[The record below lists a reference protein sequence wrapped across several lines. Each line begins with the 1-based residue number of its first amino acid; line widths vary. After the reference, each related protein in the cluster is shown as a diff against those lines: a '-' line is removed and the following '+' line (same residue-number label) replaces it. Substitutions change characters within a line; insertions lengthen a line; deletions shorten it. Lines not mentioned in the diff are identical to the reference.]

1 VLSYPFWQREFGGDP
16 GVVGRTLILDGR
28 TFPVVGVTS
37 PAFFGVEV
45 GNRYDVAV
53 PLCADN
59 QGRAPLRHAWWLS
72 IMARLKPGWTPDR
85 ATAHLQTLSPA
96 IMQAT
101 LPPMYRSDLAKRY
114 LANQLVANEGGTG
127 VSGLRSRYERP
138 LWLLLATTGLVLLIA
153 CANLANLLLARA
165 STREREMAVKLAIG
179 ASRGRLIRQLL
190 AESLLLAGLGAAFG
204 AALAQVLSRG
214 LVAFLSTANNPLFVR
229 LGMDARVL
237 GFTAGLAVITCL
249 LFGLAP
255 ALRTTHLAPAATMR
269 AGGRGMSGGRER
281 FTLRRALVA
290 TQVALSLVLLVGALL
305 FVRSLHN
312 LLTIQAGFQPQGV
325 LSVSLDLRRPQYPR
339 DRLPLVYDDLLQRLS
354 NTRGVVS
361 AAQVNFTPVSGS
373 GWNNTIGPDGAPAE
387 GSGKESWFNRA
398 GPGYF
403 RTMGTALIAG
413 RDFNDRDTRLSPKV
427 AIVNQ
432 EFARRF
438 FGGANPVGRTFRLEA
453 PAGKQ
458 EPLFEIVGL
467 VENMKYSQLRED
479 PRPVG
484 FFPVAQNEEP
494 GTGGTFVLRIAGSA
508 GEVMEGVKA
517 AVAQVSPVI
526 GIEFR
531 QMSRQIE
538 ESVMRERLMATLSGG
553 FGLLAGSLATLG
565 LYGVIAYMVARRRN
579 EIGVRIALGADRGR
593 LIRLVLFEAVLLLA
607 FGLAA
612 GAGIALWAGRA
623 ASTLLFGLQP
633 HDPATLAAAM
643 ALLAAVAL
651 IASYV
656 PARRAAALQPMVA
669 LRDE

>member
-1 VLSYPFWQREFGGDP
+1 
-16 GVVGRTLILDGR
+16 
-28 TFPVVGVTS
+28 
-37 PAFFGVEV
+37 
-45 GNRYDVAV
+45 
-53 PLCADN
+53 
-59 QGRAPLRHAWWLS
+59 
-72 IMARLKPGWTPDR
+72 
-85 ATAHLQTLSPA
+85 
-96 IMQAT
+96 
-101 LPPMYRSDLAKRY
+101 
-114 LANQLVANEGGTG
+114 
-127 VSGLRSRYERP
+127 
-138 LWLLLATTGLVLLIA
+138 
-153 CANLANLLLARA
+153 
-165 STREREMAVKLAIG
+165 
-179 ASRGRLIRQLL
+179 LIRQLL